1 MSAEPTTDRNVALLL
16 ALAGRIDATDPGACN
31 NLGVLYY
38 SKGLHAEAVQAFLR
52 ALTIAPRMRV
62 AARNLEVA
70 AANTGACDGPIAA
83 LEQRLQ
89 ANASDHDARREL
101 ARLFRLLSRS
111 TDAAAQLDAL
121 LEAEPDDP
129 IALREYGTLE
139 QQGGDLRKAQRWFE
153 RSLAVDPDDTSTRL
167 QLAEVHYHRGAN
179 EQALREL
186 DTLIASDARLAE
198 AHLLRSFVL
207 GDMGYQDA
215 ATESSRVAYTL
226 DPALAALHSDLS
238 LDPRLAS
245 ASGVSAGIVSAGI
258 VSAGSASTGI
268 VSAGSASAGIV
279 SAGSVSA
286 IRITRGLLDTPAML
300 GVISNDSLARHG
312 LGLAFRQRG
321 YFNEARREFE
331 RAAQHGEDPWLV
343 QHALAELDLVQG
355 QHTAARERYTLL
367 LVERSDDPR
376 LWNEHGVALHQAGDV
391 AGAANSYR
399 RALRADPRHALAY
412 NNLGVALE
420 DLGDRVPAREAL
432 QRATKIDPSL
442 VRARLNLAR
451 WNLRYRDPLA
461 SLAVLRELVS
471 FHPAL
476 ADAWHEMGLALLGL
490 HRIEDARQAVTTAI
504 EHRPD
509 HAEARYTLAHV
520 LGTLGDRDGA
530 LRETQYALGLS
541 PVRAEARL
549 TVGIALHDECPESV
563 GRLDLLSLVEASPLV
578 GEEISAD
585 AVARLLPEHASSTAI
600 PTTTVDRTLAQR
612 LDDAEARLERGARDA
627 AMRDASDVLAL
638 CTPEVRRRDARI
650 EVRALLLIGDAF
662 AAAGVH
668 GEAYERYQQVR
679 ALTNAAGSATASA
692 PGDDLARRAMLGE
705 IRSACLLG
713 RGANVIAL
721 VERFGSHETDNAD
734 VLALLA
740 ASHAALADSYGT
752 RVARAAIDRLVKLD
766 PRSAALFHFVGD
778 AAESMGEAALAV
790 MLYRRALTLDPTR
803 PSARVAIAR
812 LLQRTGDH
820 LAARLELVA
829 ALAMAPGFRDARL
842 ELARLHRTGERPHE
856 AIRVLAAHLERDAAD
871 VDALVLLAES
881 LRAAERPDD
890 ARRAVQRAR
899 RFEPDHS
906 DALWMDGLL
915 LADQGRV
922 REARSRWGRLIAIAP
937 GSQAASRARDAFAA
951 DSENLS
957 TASFARTA
965 VAATNSPVTPR

>member
-1 MSAEPTTDRNVALLL
+1 MSAEPTPDRNVALLL

-52 ALTIAPRMRV
+52 ALSIAPRMRV

-89 ANASDHDARREL
+89 VNASDHDARREL

-111 TDAAAQLDAL
+111 AEAAAQLDAL
-121 LEAEPDDP
+121 LVAEPDDP

-153 RSLAVDPDDTSTRL
+153 RSLAVDPDDASSRL

-207 GDMGYQDA
+207 GDMGYHDA
-215 ATESSRVAYTL
+215 ATESSRVANTL

-238 LDPRLAS
+238 LDPRLAP
-245 ASGVSAGIVSAGI
+245 ASD
-258 VSAGSASTGI
+258 ASTGS
-268 VSAGSASAGIV
+268 VPARSVA
-279 SAGSVSA
+279 AGSVPT
-286 IRITRGLLDTPAML
+286 IPITCGLLDTPAML
-300 GVISNDSLARHG
+300 GVISNDSLARHS

-331 RAAQHGEDPWLV
+331 RASQQGEDPWLV

-355 QHTAARERYTLL
+355 QHASARERYTLL

-432 QRATKIDPSL
+432 QRATTIDPSL

-451 WNLRYRDPLA
+451 WNLRHRDPLA
-461 SLAVLRELVS
+461 ALAVLRELVS
-471 FHPAL
+471 FHPTL
-476 ADAWHEMGLALLGL
+476 ADAWYEMGLALLGL

-509 HAEARYTLAHV
+509 HAEARYTLAQV

-530 LRETQYALGLS
+530 LRETQHALGLA

-549 TVGIALHDECPESV
+549 TVGIALHDACPESV

-585 AVARLLPEHASSTAI
+585 AVARLLPEHASSATI
-600 PTTTVDRTLAQR
+600 PTTTVDGTLAQR
-612 LDDAEARLERGARDA
+612 LDDADAHLERGARDA

-638 CTPEVRRRDARI
+638 CTPDVRRRDARI
-650 EVRALLLIGDAF
+650 EVRALLIIGDAF
-662 AAAGVH
+662 AAAGLH

-679 ALTNAAGSATASA
+679 ALTNAAGRATAAA

-721 VERFGSHETDNAD
+721 VERFGSHETDDAD

-842 ELARLHRTGERPHE
+842 ELARLHRTGDRPHE

-881 LRAAERPDD
+881 LRASERPDD

-899 RFEPDHS
+899 RFEPDHPE
-906 DALWMDGLL
+906 ALWMDGLL

-922 REARSRWGRLIAIAP
+922 REARSRWGRLIATAP
-937 GSQAASRARDAFAA
+937 ASHAALRARDALAA
-951 DSENLS
+951 DSDNLS
-957 TASFARTA
+957 TASFTRPS

>member
-1 MSAEPTTDRNVALLL
+1 MSAELTTDRNVALLL

-52 ALTIAPRMRV
+52 ALSIAPRMRV

-83 LEQRLQ
+83 LEQRLL

-101 ARLFRLLSRS
+101 ARLFRLLSRPV
-111 TDAAAQLDAL
+111 DAAAHLDTL

-129 IALREYGTLE
+129 VALRDYGTLE

-153 RSLAVDPDDTSTRL
+153 RSLAVDPDDTSARL

-207 GDMGYQDA
+207 GDMGYHEA
-215 ATESSRVAYTL
+215 ATESSRLANAL

-238 LDPRLAS
+238 LDPRLAP
-245 ASGVSAGIVSAGI
+245 ASGA
-258 VSAGSASTGI
+258 T
-268 VSAGSASAGIV
+268 
-279 SAGSVSA
+279 AGSVPA
-286 IRITRGLLDTPAML
+286 IPITRGLLDTPAML
-300 GVISNDSLARHG
+300 GVISNDALARHG

-343 QHALAELDLVQG
+343 RHALAELDLVQG
-355 QHTAARERYTLL
+355 QHAAARERYESLL
-367 LVERSDDPR
+367 SERGDDPR

-391 AGAANSYR
+391 AGAADSYR

-432 QRATKIDPSL
+432 QRATKLDPSL

-471 FHPAL
+471 FHPTL
-476 ADAWHEMGLALLGL
+476 ADAWYEMGLALLGL
-490 HRIEDARQAVTTAI
+490 HRIEDARQAITTAI

-509 HAEARYTLAHV
+509 HAEARYTLAQV

-530 LRETQYALGLS
+530 LRETQHALGLA
-541 PVRAEARL
+541 PVRTEARL
-549 TVGIALHDECPESV
+549 SVGIALHDECPESV
-563 GRLDLLSLVEASPLV
+563 GRLDLLSLVESSPLV
-578 GEEISAD
+578 GEEISAE
-585 AVARLLPEHASSTAI
+585 AVAMLLPEHTPFTETPAAS
-600 PTTTVDRTLAQR
+600 VDRTLAQR
-612 LDDAEARLERGARDA
+612 LDDAEQKLDRGAADA

-638 CTPEVRRRDARI
+638 CTPDVRRSDARI
-650 EVRALLLIGDAF
+650 EVHALLIIGDAF
-662 AAAGVH
+662 AASGIH

-679 ALTNAAGSATASA
+679 ALVNAVAGAPAA
-692 PGDDLARRAMLGE
+692 PPGDDIGRRAMLGE

-713 RGANVIAL
+713 RGANVIGL

-740 ASHAALADSYGT
+740 ASHAALADSYGA
-752 RVARAAIDRLVKLD
+752 RVARAAIDRLLKLD

-778 AAESMGEAALAV
+778 AAASMGEAALAV
-790 MLYRRALTLDPTR
+790 ILYRRALTLDPTR

-812 LLQRTGDH
+812 LLQSTGDH

-842 ELARLHRTGERPHE
+842 ALARLHRAGDRPHE
-856 AIRVLAAHLERDAAD
+856 AIRVLAAHLEREAAD
-871 VDALVLLAES
+871 VDALVLLADA
-881 LRAAERPDD
+881 LRAAERTDD

-899 RFEPDHS
+899 RFEPDHPE
-906 DALWMDGLL
+906 ALWMDGLL
-915 LADQGRV
+915 LSDQGRL
-922 REARSRWGRLIAIAP
+922 RDARSRWGRLIAIAP
-937 GSQAASRARDAFAA
+937 GSEAASRARDAFAA
-951 DSENLS
+951 DSDNLS
-957 TASFARTA
+957 AASLSRQATATVLHSLRA
-965 VAATNSPVTPR
+965 PR